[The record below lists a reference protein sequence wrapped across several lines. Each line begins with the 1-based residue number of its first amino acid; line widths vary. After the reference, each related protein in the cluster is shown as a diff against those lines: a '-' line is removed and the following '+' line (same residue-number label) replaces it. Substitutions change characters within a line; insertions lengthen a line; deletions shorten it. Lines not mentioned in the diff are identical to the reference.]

1 MYVGCGRLSSDIVV
15 SVIHVDVTQS
25 RCYASS
31 NKFKKMDEIQLS
43 QAMDIDNEDREVRRE
58 TS

>member
-1 MYVGCGRLSSDIVV
+1 
-15 SVIHVDVTQS
+15 
-25 RCYASS
+25 
-31 NKFKKMDEIQLS
+31 MDETQLS